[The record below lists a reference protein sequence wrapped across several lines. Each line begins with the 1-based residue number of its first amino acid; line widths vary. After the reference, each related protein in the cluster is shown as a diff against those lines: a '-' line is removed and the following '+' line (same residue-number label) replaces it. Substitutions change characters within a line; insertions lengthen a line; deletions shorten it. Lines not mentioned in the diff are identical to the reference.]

1 MGPVNE
7 TTMTG
12 LNEVAMTPL
21 GEAATTVPIEHGL
34 ILVTLLWAVGLI
46 GLLSRKNALFMLMSM
61 EIMLNAAALAFILA
75 GSFWHQADAQV
86 IYILILSVAAA
97 EVGLGL
103 ALLIR
108 LRTVSYTHLTLPTN

>member
-1 MGPVNE
+1 M
-7 TTMTG
+7 
-12 LNEVAMTPL
+12 
-21 GEAATTVPIEHGL
+21 TVPIEHGF
-34 ILVTLLWAVGLI
+34 ILVALLWAIGLI
-46 GLLSRKNALFMLMSM
+46 GLLSRKNTLFMLMSM

-75 GSFWHQADAQV
+75 GSLWHQADGQV

-108 LRTVSYTHLTLPTN
+108 LRAHVGDLDIDKLDQLRG